1 MPGNVAEEP
10 VVQPAIPAPQAP
22 ADQVLAVVEKQVEKE
37 PEEVVTEVTVDGLK
51 NGTAKYELAS
61 RMLTLLTERKSW
73 FLYIGTFAFFYFNC
87 KGKYEVFSA
96 AHLLATFGIV
106 GGVSVAKD
114 IIDKVRK

>member
-1 MPGNVAEEP
+1 MPEGVASD
-10 VVQPAIPAPQAP
+10 VPAQAP
-22 ADQVLAVVEKQVEKE
+22 ADKALEVMEKQVEKE

-87 KGKYEVFSA
+87 KGKPEVFTA
-96 AHLLATFGIV
+96 THLLGTFGIV

-114 IIDKVRK
+114 IIERFKK